1 LIAPTTCRLLAASA
15 ALIAVLR
22 IWSADLDAIPL
33 LAALLELLELLELL
47 APLALLELL
56 ELLDPLE
63 LLPQADTA
71 TAATAATATADAVLL
86 IEIDPFGPS
95 LLVRLDIMRPFVAVV
110 TRPPISSAPRP

>member
-1 LIAPTTCRLLAASA
+1 LAASA
-15 ALIAVLR
+15 AVIAVLR
-22 IWSADLDAIPL
+22 IWSADLEVIPL
-33 LAALLELLELLELL
+33 LAALLELLELLALVELL
-47 APLALLELL
+47 APLALL

-71 TAATAATATADAVLL
+71 TAATAATATADAARL

-95 LLVRLDIMRPFVAVV
+95 LLVRLDIKRPFVAVV